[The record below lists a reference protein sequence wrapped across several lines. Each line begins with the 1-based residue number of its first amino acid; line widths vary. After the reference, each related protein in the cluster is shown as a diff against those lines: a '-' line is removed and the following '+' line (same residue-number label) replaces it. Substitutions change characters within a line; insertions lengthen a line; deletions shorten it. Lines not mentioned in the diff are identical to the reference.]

1 MNIREL
7 YRKYELLSG
16 KMVQIEGWIRTNRA
30 SKAFGFLEVN
40 DGTFFRSVQVVY
52 EEAFLEN
59 FVEISKLLTASAI
72 AVQGVVELTPEG
84 RQPFDPIL
92 CRRSAIPW
100 NSSEKSHICAR
111 EAIHFPLYSG

>member
-72 AVQGVVELTPEG
+72 AVQGVVEMCI
-84 RQPFDPIL
+84 RDS
-92 CRRSAIPW
+92 CW
-100 NSSEKSHICAR
+100 
-111 EAIHFPLYSG
+111 FPHRLSPACWDSLL